1 MIVRYEL
8 VRSQS
13 YHLVRQIDAIRNG
26 WHYWKIAIV
35 TLMLLTIGLLFFFIM
50 IALLCTNL
58 VKLSRLMQY
67 QKSYSEFYYFI
78 LVVLIPYKA
87 DNAATT
93 TLIPCF
99 ILVGAY
105 EENQLII

>member
-8 VRSQS
+8 VRTQS

-35 TLMLLTIGLLFFFIM
+35 ALMLLTTGLLFLFI
-50 IALLCTNL
+50 IITLLCTNL

-67 QKSYSEFYYFI
+67 QKSYSEFYHFI
-78 LVVLIPYKA
+78 LVVLILIKLI
-87 DNAATT
+87 
-93 TLIPCF
+93 TLPQPLSSHVLF
-99 ILVGAY
+99 
-105 EENQLII
+105 